1 LDGFLSTDNGG
12 PIAMTF
18 FSNPLNLVTLFP
30 LVGVLVILLFKQEQ
44 KKEIRWTAL
53 IVSLITFGLSI
64 WVLTLFDPNNPDLQL
79 VINLPWITI
88 ADWEISYQM
97 GVDGLSILLVLL
109 TTFLTPISPLSTWTA
124 VEDRVKDFMI
134 FFLLLEVGMLGVFLA
149 QDLFLFYVFWEFTLV
164 PMYFLIGIW
173 GGPKRMYAAVKF
185 FLYTMTGSV
194 LMLLA
199 ILWLGIYQGTFSV
212 PDLTAM
218 GGIPAQVQLWL
229 FLAFAAAF
237 AIKVPMWP
245 LHSWLP
251 DAHVQAPTAGSVIL
265 AGVLLKMG
273 TYGFLRFN
281 IPLFPKASLQAAPW
295 MALLAV
301 IGILYGA
308 AVSYYQKDVKMLVA
322 YSSVSHLGFVM
333 LGLFALNQQGI
344 QGSILQMINHGI
356 STGALFLLVGMI
368 YERRH
373 TREMDDFGG
382 LWKVLPVYGALTL
395 VVTLSSMGL
404 PGLNGF
410 AGEFPI
416 LLGAFGSEAIGSPWY
431 AGLAALGVILAAVYL
446 LYMFQKLFLG
456 PLDKE
461 ETKGLK
467 DLTARELITII
478 PLVIL
483 IFWIGL
489 YPKPFFTL
497 MAPAVEKLLTLIE
510 GASLAM
516 Y

>member
-1 LDGFLSTDNGG
+1 
-12 PIAMTF
+12 MTF
-18 FSNPLNLVTLFP
+18 FTNPLNLVTLFP
-30 LVGVLVILLFKQEQ
+30 LVGALLLLFFKQEQ
-44 KKEIRWTAL
+44 KKAIRWTAL
-53 IVSLITFGLSI
+53 IVSLITFVLSI
-64 WVLTLFDPNNPDLQL
+64 WVLYLFDASNPDLQM
-79 VINLPWITI
+79 VINLPWIEI
-88 ADWEISYQM
+88 AGWQISYQL
-97 GVDGLSILLVLL
+97 GIDGLSILLVLL
-109 TTFLTPISPLSTWTA
+109 TTFLTPIALLSTWTA

-173 GGPKRMYAAVKF
+173 GGAERMYAAVKF

-199 ILWLGIYQGTFSV
+199 ILWLGIYQGSFSV
-212 PDLTAM
+212 PDLVQM
-218 GGIPAQVQLWL
+218 GGIPGQVQIWL

-281 IPLFPKASLQAAPW
+281 IPLFPQAAIKLAPW
-295 MALLAV
+295 MALFAV

-308 AVSYYQKDVKMLVA
+308 AVSYYQRDVKKLVA

-344 QGSILQMINHGI
+344 QGGILQMINHGI
-356 STGALFLLVGMI
+356 STGALFLLVGFI

-382 LWKVLPVYGALTL
+382 LWKIMPVYGALTL

-461 ETKGLK
+461 ENKILK
-467 DLTARELITII
+467 DLSIRELIII
-478 PLVIL
+478 VPLVVL

-497 MAPAVEKLLTLIE
+497 MAPAVEKLLSVVQA
-510 GASLAM
+510 ASM
-516 Y
+516 TMH

>member
-1 LDGFLSTDNGG
+1 
-12 PIAMTF
+12 MTF

-79 VINLPWITI
+79 VINLSWIEI

-109 TTFLTPISPLSTWTA
+109 TTFLTPISLLSTWTA

-173 GGPKRMYAAVKF
+173 GGPQRMYAAVKF

-281 IPLFPKASLQAAPW
+281 IPLFPKAALQVAPW
-295 MALLAV
+295 MAGLAV

-333 LGLFALNQQGI
+333 LGLFALNQQGV
-344 QGSILQMINHGI
+344 QGGILQMVNHGI

-382 LWKVLPVYGALTL
+382 LWKVMPVYGALTL

-416 LLGAFGSEAIGSPWY
+416 LLGAFGSGAIGSPWY

-461 ETKGLK
+461 ENKLLK
-467 DLTARELITII
+467 DLTVRELITII

-497 MAPAVEKLLTLIE
+497 MAPAVEKLLSLVE
-510 GASLAM
+510 AASLAM